1 VKNNCYGCKDR
12 KVGCHEHCLEYG
24 LYKDKIE
31 TENENRQKEKAY
43 KMYLCDT
50 LKRMK
55 GEL

>member
-1 VKNNCYGCKDR
+1 MKNNCYGCKDR